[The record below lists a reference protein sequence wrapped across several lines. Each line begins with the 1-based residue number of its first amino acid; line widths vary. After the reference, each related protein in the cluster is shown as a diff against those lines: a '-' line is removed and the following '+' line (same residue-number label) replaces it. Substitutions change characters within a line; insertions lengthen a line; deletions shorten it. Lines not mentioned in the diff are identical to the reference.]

1 MVAIGSQPDFVPQS
15 GCEPI
20 ASSSKELSP
29 RVMLLGFFM
38 ESIMNLI
45 QQLAQGLN
53 KSDAEVTRFLVNAP
67 KKYKVYTIPKRTSG
81 HRVIAQPS
89 KELKVYQRKYL
100 ELQKLPIHDA
110 AMAYREGLSIKDN
123 ARAHKNNRYL
133 LKLDLENFFNS
144 INNHL
149 FWRVWE
155 SIIPLPSATN
165 KEFLE
170 RLLFWCPSK
179 KTGGSLILS
188 IGAPSSPLVSNF
200 FMYKFDCVMSDLCRE
215 RNIAYTR
222 YADDLTFSTDRKNVL
237 FEIPLLVEKQLVS
250 LFGGSIRVNKKK
262 TKFSS
267 RAHNRHVTG
276 ITITNN
282 GKLSLGRDRKRYIKH
297 LIHQFSLGK
306 LDKENYLHLKG
317 LIAFAKHVEPLFL
330 QSLTKKYSA
339 KVISEI
345 IEGRND

>member
-1 MVAIGSQPDFVPQS
+1 MVAIGSQPDLVPQS

-45 QQLAQGLN
+45 QRLAEGLN
-53 KSDAEVTRFLVNAP
+53 KSDAEVARFLVNAP

-123 ARAHKNNRYL
+123 AIAHKKNRYL

-144 INNHL
+144 ISSRL

-155 SIIPLPSATN
+155 SIIPLPSTTDRD
-165 KEFLE
+165 FLE

-179 KTGGSLILS
+179 KAGGSLILS

-215 RNIAYTR
+215 RNITYTR
-222 YADDLTFSTDRKNVL
+222 YADDLTFSTNLKDIL
-237 FEIPLLVEKQLVS
+237 FEIPLLVEKQLFL
-250 LFGGSIRVNKKK
+250 LFGSSIRVNKKK

-267 RAHNRHVTG
+267 KAHNRHVTG
-276 ITITNN
+276 ITITND
-282 GKLSLGRDRKRYIKH
+282 GKLSLGRERKRYIKH
-297 LIHQFSLGK
+297 LIHQFSLGG
-306 LDKENYLHLKG
+306 LDNENYLHLKG
-317 LIAFAKHVEPLFL
+317 LIAFAGHVEPLFL
-330 QSLTKKYSA
+330 QSLTRKYSV

-345 IEGRND
+345 IEGRNE